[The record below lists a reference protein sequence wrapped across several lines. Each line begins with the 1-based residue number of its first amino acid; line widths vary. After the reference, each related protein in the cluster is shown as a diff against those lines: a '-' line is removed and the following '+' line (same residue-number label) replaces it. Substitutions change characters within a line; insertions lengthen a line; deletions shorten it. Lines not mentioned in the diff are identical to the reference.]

1 MNKKVLN
8 GDLRVIS
15 GRKVKKLRQQG
26 LLPANVFGKKIK
38 SESIQ
43 VIDKDFKVI
52 YKEVGDTGLI
62 ALTIGKDEKPVLV
75 HDVQVNPM
83 TDEVIHVNFLQVDL
97 KEKVEAEVPVELI
110 GESPAEKQSLGT
122 VVQYINEIKVEA
134 LPTDLPEKF
143 TVDTSELTDVDQAI
157 YVKDLKVDRTK
168 VEIKNEEDEIVV
180 KVEPP
185 QKEEV
190 IEVVP
195 VVAVGAEGAVPVEG
209 EAAPASAEASAGKE
223 APKAEA
229 QK

>member
-8 GDLRVIS
+8 ADLRKIT
-15 GRKVKKLRQQG
+15 GRKVKKLRQEG

-62 ALTIGKDEKPVLV
+62 TLTVGKDEKPVLV

-110 GESPAEKQSLGT
+110 GESPVEKQSLGT
-122 VVQYINEIKVEA
+122 VVQYVNEIKVEA

-143 TVDTSELTDVDQAI
+143 VVDTSELSEVDQAI
-157 YVKDLKVDRTK
+157 YVKDLKVDRSK
-168 VEIKNEEDEIVV
+168 VEIKNDADEIVV

-209 EAAPASAEASAGKE
+209 EAVEGETAETPKE
-223 APKAEA
+223 EPKP
-229 QK
+229 

>member
-8 GDLRVIS
+8 ADLRKIT
-15 GRKVKKLRQQG
+15 GRKVKKLRQEG

-62 ALTIGKDEKPVLV
+62 TLTVGKDEKPVLV

-110 GESPAEKQSLGT
+110 GESPVEKQSLGT
-122 VVQYINEIKVEA
+122 VVQYVNEIKVEA

-143 TVDTSELTDVDQAI
+143 VVNTSELSEVDQAI
-157 YVKDLKVDRTK
+157 YVKDLKVDRSK
-168 VEIKNEEDEIVV
+168 VEIKNDADEIVV

-209 EAAPASAEASAGKE
+209 EAVEGETAETPKE
-223 APKAEA
+223 EPKP
-229 QK
+229 

>member
-1 MNKKVLN
+1 MNKKILN
-8 GDLRVIS
+8 AEPREVK

-26 LLPANVFGKKIK
+26 LLPANIFGKKIA
-38 SESIQ
+38 SESVQIS
-43 VIDKDFKVI
+43 DKEFKVI

-62 ALTIGKDEKPVLV
+62 TLTVGKVEKPVLV

-83 TDEVIHVNFLQVDL
+83 TDEMIHVNFLQVDL

-122 VVQYINEIKVEA
+122 VVQYINEIRVEA

-143 TVDTSELTDVDQAI
+143 EVDTSELAEVDQAI
-157 YVKDLKVDRTK
+157 YIKDLKYDKSK
-168 VEIKNEEDEIVV
+168 VEVKNDQEEIVV

-190 IEVVP
+190 VEVTP
-195 VVAVGAEGAVPVEG
+195 VVAVGAEGAVPAEG
-209 EAAPASAEASAGKE
+209 AVAEGDATDTSKE
-223 APKAEA
+223 EG

>member
-8 GDLRVIS
+8 ADLRKIT
-15 GRKVKKLRQQG
+15 GRKVKKLRQEG

-62 ALTIGKDEKPVLV
+62 TLTVGKDEKPVLV

-110 GESPAEKQSLGT
+110 GESPVEKQSLGT
-122 VVQYINEIKVEA
+122 VVQYVNEIKVEA

-143 TVDTSELTDVDQAI
+143 VVDTSELSEVDQAI
-157 YVKDLKVDRTK
+157 YVKDLKVDRSK
-168 VEIKNEEDEIVV
+168 VEIKNDEDEIVV

-209 EAAPASAEASAGKE
+209 EPVEGETAETPKE
-223 APKAEA
+223 EPKP
-229 QK
+229 

>member
-8 GDLRVIS
+8 ADLRKIT
-15 GRKVKKLRQQG
+15 GRKVKKLRQEG

-62 ALTIGKDEKPVLV
+62 TLTVGKDEKPVLV

-110 GESPAEKQSLGT
+110 GESPVEKQSLGT
-122 VVQYINEIKVEA
+122 VVQYVNEIKVEA

-143 TVDTSELTDVDQAI
+143 VVDTSELSEVDQAI
-157 YVKDLKVDRTK
+157 YVKDLKVDRSK
-168 VEIKNEEDEIVV
+168 VEIKNDADEIVV

-190 IEVVP
+190 VEVVP
-195 VVAVGAEGAVPVEG
+195 LVAVGAEGAVPVEG
-209 EAAPASAEASAGKE
+209 EPVEGETAETPKE
-223 APKAEA
+223 EPKP
-229 QK
+229 

>member
-1 MNKKVLN
+1 MNKKVLSA
-8 GDLRVIS
+8 DIREIS
-15 GRKVKKLRQQG
+15 GRKVKKLRQKG
-26 LLPANVFGKKIK
+26 LLPANIFGKKIK
-38 SESIQ
+38 SVSIQ
-43 VIDKDFKVI
+43 IVDKDFKTI

-62 ALTIGKDEKPVLV
+62 TLTVGKEEKPVLV

-122 VVQYINEIKVEA
+122 VVQYVNEIKVEA

-143 TVDTSELTDVDQAI
+143 EVDTSELAEVDQAI
-157 YVKDLKVDRTK
+157 YVKDLKYDKSK
-168 VEIKNEEDEIVV
+168 VEVKNDPEEIVV

-190 IEVVP
+190 VEVTP
-195 VVAVGAEGAVPVEG
+195 VVAVGAEGAVPAEG
-209 EAAPASAEASAGKE
+209 EAVAGESVETPKEEAKS
-223 APKAEA
+223 
-229 QK
+229 